1 LHAVLAQRLQPT
13 LIIRGASKRRGPV
26 PRQTGRG
33 IHQGD
38 SKLNTMP
45 VQTAVRPKLVTPS
58 EPHLD
63 LRVLSQFLIVADTL
77 NMTSA
82 ARRMGVSTPAVSQ
95 IVLRL
100 ESQLGTLLFER
111 NPHGLRLTPA
121 GQFLRERVRRVMEW
135 ESATVEDLAG
145 YQDQLL
151 PKLRI
156 SMVEPMAI
164 HLMSTIVGQLSPLVG
179 ELTVEVGHT
188 VTFVREFVK
197 DELDLIISNEEL
209 ADIPRLERHLLC
221 TQGMVALVPA
231 SVPAD
236 QRHPRQLAEALPLI
250 RFKSGTRVDQEV
262 EEYLHGL
269 GIGTHRRISCAS
281 PAPMA
286 QLVESGQGWTI
297 APPLAMSWLAR
308 SLKSIAWV
316 PLPPPTPTRDIHL
329 ISGEG
334 RFLDLPKTLAE
345 RSRQTLAREVNSW
358 RDTALE
364 PCMAVVKIHRQG

>member
-1 LHAVLAQRLQPT
+1 
-13 LIIRGASKRRGPV
+13 
-26 PRQTGRG
+26 
-33 IHQGD
+33 
-38 SKLNTMP
+38 
-45 VQTAVRPKLVTPS
+45 
-58 EPHLD
+58 
-63 LRVLSQFLIVADTL
+63 
-77 NMTSA
+77 
-82 ARRMGVSTPAVSQ
+82 MGVSTPAVSQ

-100 ESQLGTLLFER
+100 ENQLGTVLFER

-121 GQFLRERVRRVMEW
+121 GRFLRERVRRVIEW
-135 ESATVEDLAG
+135 ETATVEDLAG

-164 HLMSTIVGQLSPLVG
+164 HLMTTIVGQLSPLVG

-197 DELDLIISNEEL
+197 DEVDIIISNEEL

-231 SVPAD
+231 SVPPD
-236 QRHPRQLAEALPLI
+236 RRHPSQLAESLPLI

-262 EEYLHGL
+262 EEYLHRM
-269 GIGTHRRISCAS
+269 GIGMHRRISCAS

-297 APPLAMSWLAR
+297 APPLAMSWLAP

-316 PLPPPTPTRDIHL
+316 PLPAPTPTRDIHL
-329 ISGEG
+329 IGGEG

-358 RDTALE
+358 RDTPLE
-364 PCMAVVKIHRQG
+364 PCMAVVKIHRQA

>member
-1 LHAVLAQRLQPT
+1 MPSPT
-13 LIIRGASKRRGPV
+13 AFK
-26 PRQTGRG
+26 
-33 IHQGD
+33 H
-38 SKLNTMP
+38 KM
-45 VQTAVRPKLVTPS
+45 VTPS
-58 EPHLD
+58 DPHLD
-63 LRVLSQFLIVADTL
+63 LRVLSQFLVVADTL
-77 NMTSA
+77 NMTMA

-100 ESQLGTLLFER
+100 ENQLGTLLFER

-121 GQFLRERVRRVMEW
+121 GQFLRERVRRVIEW
-135 ESATVEDLAG
+135 ETATVEDLAG

-151 PKLRI
+151 PRLRI

-164 HLMSTIVGQLSPLVG
+164 HLMTTIVGQLAPLVG

-221 TQGMVALVPA
+221 TQGMVALVPGN
-231 SVPAD
+231 VPLD
-236 QRHPRQLAEALPLI
+236 RRHPSQLAEDLPLV

-262 EEYLHGL
+262 EEYLHRM

-286 QLVESGQGWTI
+286 QLVESGQAWTI

-308 SLKSIAWV
+308 SLPSIAWV
-316 PLPPPTPTRDIHL
+316 PLPEPTPTRDIHL
-329 ISGEG
+329 ICGEG
-334 RFLDLPKTLAE
+334 RFLDLPKILAE
-345 RSRQTLAREVNSW
+345 RSRQALARQVHSW
-358 RDTALE
+358 RDTPLE
-364 PCMAVVKIHRQG
+364 PCIGVVRIHRHG

>member
-1 LHAVLAQRLQPT
+1 
-13 LIIRGASKRRGPV
+13 
-26 PRQTGRG
+26 
-33 IHQGD
+33 
-38 SKLNTMP
+38 MP
-45 VQTAVRPKLVTPS
+45 VQTILKRKLVAPS

-135 ESATVEDLAG
+135 ETATVEDLAG

-164 HLMSTIVGQLSPLVG
+164 HLMSTIVAQLSPLVG
-179 ELTVEVGHT
+179 ELVVEVGHT

-197 DELDLIISNEEL
+197 DELDLIISNEQL
-209 ADIPRLERHLLC
+209 AEIPRLERHLLC
-221 TQGMVALVPA
+221 TQGLVALVPA

-236 QRHPRQLAEALPLI
+236 RRHPRQLAELLPLA
-250 RFKSGTRVDQEV
+250 RFTSGTRIDQEV
-262 EEYLHGL
+262 EDYLQGM
-269 GIGTHRRISCAS
+269 GIGMPRRIACAS

-286 QLVESGQGWTI
+286 HLVNSGQAWAI
-297 APPLAMSWLAR
+297 APPLALSWMKET
-308 SLKSIAWV
+308 LKSVAWV
-316 PLPPPTPTRDIHL
+316 TLPAPTPTRDIHL
-329 ISGEG
+329 ICGEG
-334 RFLDLPKTLAE
+334 RFLDLPKTLADK
-345 RSRQTLAREVNSW
+345 SRQTLAREVASWQNSP
-358 RDTALE
+358 LE
-364 PCMAVVKIHRQG
+364 ACTSAVKIQRAG